1 MFIKNIFKNLLFFL
15 FFDISLTVNSC
26 LMWKRIIKKNWNICV
41 NPYSNLNK
49 FELDPKIINCYKNYI
64 VGLEHHTLDKYTI
77 KHFAIYCPSLKTGLS
92 FTSSK
97 IFNNKYTNYY
107 GKINTLNGI
116 YEQYYIHKNI
126 EDLKIQTPGWPNFF
140 ILTHNFYYKIDFAG
154 YLYRVK
160 VLSII
165 KTHPHLP
172 IELKNKLLSQ
182 IHEKTNIEL
191 YYEIN
196 YGNDFLSYQLYN
208 NSLLSYD
215 KIFHDII

>member
-1 MFIKNIFKNLLFFL
+1 
-15 FFDISLTVNSC
+15 
-26 LMWKRIIKKNWNICV
+26 
-41 NPYSNLNK
+41 
-49 FELDPKIINCYKNYI
+49 
-64 VGLEHHTLDKYTI
+64 
-77 KHFAIYCPSLKTGLS
+77 
-92 FTSSK
+92 
-97 IFNNKYTNYY
+97 
-107 GKINTLNGI
+107 
-116 YEQYYIHKNI
+116 
-126 EDLKIQTPGWPNFF
+126 
-140 ILTHNFYYKIDFAG
+140 
-154 YLYRVK
+154 VK